1 MTTQAIRER
10 LHEYIR
16 FADDKKLEAI
26 YTMVEDDIV
35 EELDL
40 WENEGFLQEMKS
52 RVDAFETG
60 KTQTISWQDVKAKA
74 RSAKA

>member
-40 WENEGFLQEMKS
+40 WENEAFLQEMKG

-60 KTQTISWQDVKAKA
+60 KTQTVSWQEVKTKAK
-74 RSAKA
+74 SAKG

>member
-26 YTMVEDDIV
+26 YTMVEDDIA

-40 WENEGFLQEMKS
+40 WENEAFLQEIKS
-52 RVDAFETG
+52 RVDDFESG
-60 KTQTISWQDVKAKA
+60 KTQVISWQDIKAKA
-74 RSAKA
+74 KSIKA

>member
-1 MTTQAIRER
+1 MTTEAIRER

-40 WENEGFLQEMKS
+40 WEDEGFLQEMKN
-52 RVDAFETG
+52 RVEDFEAG
-60 KTQTISWQDVKAKA
+60 KTHTISWMDVKNKAK
-74 RSAKA
+74 SAK

>member
-40 WENEGFLQEMKS
+40 WKDKSFLQEMKS
-52 RVDAFETG
+52 RITDFESGT
-60 KTQTISWQDVKAKA
+60 TQPISWEDVKAK
-74 RSAKA
+74 SKSIKI

>member
-40 WENEGFLQEMKS
+40 WENEAFLQEMKG

-60 KTQTISWQDVKAKA
+60 KIQTVSWQEVKTKAK
-74 RSAKA
+74 SAKV

>member
-26 YTMVEDDIV
+26 YTMVEDDIA
-35 EELDL
+35 EELAL
-40 WENEGFLQEMKS
+40 WENEAFLQEMKS
-52 RVDAFETG
+52 RVDDFESG
-60 KTQTISWQDVKAKA
+60 KIQGISWQDVKEKAK
-74 RSAKA
+74 SIKA

>member
-40 WENEGFLQEMKS
+40 WENKDFLQEMKS
-52 RVDAFETG
+52 RVDDFESG
-60 KTQTISWQDVKAKA
+60 KTEAISWEEVKSKAK
-74 RSAKA
+74 SIKA

>member
-40 WENEGFLQEMKS
+40 WENKDFLQEMKS
-52 RVDAFETG
+52 RVDDFESG
-60 KTQTISWQDVKAKA
+60 KTQAISWEEVKAKA
-74 RSAKA
+74 KSVKA